1 MDGME
6 RAAHFDLTVPATW
19 GPARTAA
26 TAAAC
31 QPASLPARAARAA
44 RGPEQGRPRETS
56 WESWESRRA
65 GEQTPVLQGGKRR
78 FDGFKHRTNREQPS
92 A

>member
-26 TAAAC
+26 TAAA
-31 QPASLPARAARAA
+31 RAARAA
-44 RGPEQGRPRETS
+44 RARAAEGNKLGVVGVVGEQ
-56 WESWESRRA
+56 ESRRA
-65 GEQTPVLQGGKRR
+65 DASSAG
-78 FDGFKHRTNREQPS
+78 REKEV
-92 A
+92 